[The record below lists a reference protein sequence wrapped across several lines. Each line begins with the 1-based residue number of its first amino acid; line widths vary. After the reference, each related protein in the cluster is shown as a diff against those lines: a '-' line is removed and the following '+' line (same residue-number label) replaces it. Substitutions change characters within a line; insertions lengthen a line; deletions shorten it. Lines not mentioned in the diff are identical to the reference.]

1 MTNNLRSP
9 PTTSLR
15 RPHGDQKVPQV
26 SLHLPYR
33 RFRKASLLLASGK
46 LLAEAQLHPSTPMGK
61 IYGKWLQ
68 GDEALRTNRF
78 IARMGARIMATPDR
92 SCGGSNPA
100 TPPPVEAP
108 RSITLIPETPESS
121 RAVLTELTPATP
133 IGGAL
138 EGSASG
144 HAAAPDPSPAAAG
157 SGGLQ
162 HKDTPRPEK
171 VIKRRRKK

>member
-1 MTNNLRSP
+1 
-9 PTTSLR
+9 
-15 RPHGDQKVPQV
+15 
-26 SLHLPYR
+26 
-33 RFRKASLLLASGK
+33 
-46 LLAEAQLHPSTPMGK
+46 
-61 IYGKWLQ
+61 
-68 GDEALRTNRF
+68 
-78 IARMGARIMATPDR
+78 MATPDR

-108 RSITLIPETPESS
+108 QSIPESPESS

-144 HAAAPDPSPAAAG
+144 HAAAPDLSPAG
-157 SGGLQ
+157 SGGSGPQ

-171 VIKRRRKK
+171 ALKRKRGSRK

>member
-1 MTNNLRSP
+1 MSNEDKLICLCNAAVTKKMLEV
-9 PTTSLR
+9 
-15 RPHGDQKVPQV
+15 KEV

-46 LLAEAQLHPSTPMGK
+46 FLAEAQLHPSTPMGK

-108 RSITLIPETPESS
+108 QSIPESPESS
-121 RAVLTELTPATP
+121 RAVLTELTPRHP
-133 IGGAL
+133 YRGRVGGQRQRTCTCRSTRS
-138 EGSASG
+138 E
-144 HAAAPDPSPAAAG
+144 
-157 SGGLQ
+157 
-162 HKDTPRPEK
+162 PRG
-171 VIKRRRKK
+171 IRRAVS